1 MSIVALT
8 MNYKQSM
15 KKAARTRQ
23 GWVPPAEGQLLVNT
37 NASFDEYSHS
47 GSTGVVIRDNHGGVI
62 AASNKFLPHVVD
74 AHMAE
79 TWALYDG
86 LFLAQSIG
94 ANKVVCQTDC
104 LEVVTT
110 IQDGGFLA
118 TPAAAIY
125 DECMN
130 CGETSL
136 KLPSNMVIVKRIW
149 SLMVWLGKLLFL
161 KLLVPG

>member
-110 IQDGGFLA
+110 IQDGGFSA

-125 DECMN
+125 DECMRQSMMN
-130 CGETSL
+130 
-136 KLPSNMVIVKRIW
+136 V
-149 SLMVWLGKLLFL
+149 
-161 KLLVPG
+161 

>member
-37 NASFDEYSHS
+37 DASFDEYSHS

-62 AASNKFLPHVVD
+62 AASNKFLPHVAD

-79 TWALYDG
+79 AWALHD
-86 LFLAQSIG
+86 
-94 ANKVVCQTDC
+94 VCAWLKALVQTK
-104 LEVVTT
+104 LYVKL
-110 IQDGGFLA
+110 IA
-118 TPAAAIY
+118 
-125 DECMN
+125 
-130 CGETSL
+130 L
-136 KLPSNMVIVKRIW
+136 KW
-149 SLMVWLGKLLFL
+149 
-161 KLLVPG
+161 